1 MEESRGFNIG
11 IFKRGTLSCLKKKKI
26 HTDKVSHVPKNK
38 FKKKKKKRGK
48 LD

>member
-11 IFKRGTLSCLKKKKI
+11 IFKRGTLSCFKKKKKI

-38 FKKKKKKRGK
+38 FKKKKKEES
-48 LD
+48 